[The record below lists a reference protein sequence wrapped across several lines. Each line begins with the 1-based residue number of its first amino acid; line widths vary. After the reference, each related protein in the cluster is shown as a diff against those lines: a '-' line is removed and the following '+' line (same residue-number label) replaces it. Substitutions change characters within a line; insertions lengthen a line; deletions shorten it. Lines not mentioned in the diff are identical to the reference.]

1 MKHILIVEDD
11 HDLAELW
18 RLAIERMGEPI
29 QTEDK
34 RDGRSAMDR
43 VSEPPPPDVIILD
56 MHLPIVHGRKIYQ
69 YVRSAKHL
77 RNSRVVIITADRELA
92 DELNEQARDGTIV
105 PPDGLIVKPVLVKD
119 FQTLIKRMLD

>member
-18 RLAIERMGEPI
+18 KLAIERMGEPI
-29 QTEDK
+29 RAEDK

-56 MHLPIVHGRKIYQ
+56 MHLPIVDGRKIYQ

-77 RNSRVVIITADRELA
+77 QNSRVVIITADRELA
-92 DELNEQARDGTIV
+92 DELNEQSRDGTIV
-105 PPDGLIVKPVLVKD
+105 PPDGLVVKPVLVKD